1 MQVKNEFATPEEI
14 AVLLEWASAQR
25 DKLQANNI
33 GPGRFSAPLS
43 ELDASEAVAALQERV
58 EAEFGFTAEQA
69 FALLPHYLS
78 FNEEGAF
85 INQHKDPTDEGKI
98 HYRVNVMVA
107 AATEG
112 GNVLVEGEAPV
123 RLEDGDAYLIEAS
136 EITHG
141 TTTVVGT
148 QPRIVLSFGY
158 VR

>member
-14 AVLLEWASAQR
+14 AVLLGWASAQR
-25 DKLQANNI
+25 DKLHANSI
-33 GPGRFSAPLS
+33 GPGRFSAPLA
-43 ELDASEAVAALQERV
+43 ELDADDTVKAIQSRV
-58 EAEFGFTAEQA
+58 EAEFGFTAEQT
-69 FALLPHYLS
+69 FTMLPHYLS

-85 INQHKDPTDEGKI
+85 IHQHKDLTDEGKI

-112 GNVLVEGEAPV
+112 GNVLIEGQAPV

-136 EITHG
+136 EVVHG

-148 QPRIVLSFGY
+148 KPRIVLSFGY